1 MSRASIMAIIEQR
14 DVELF
19 QERANPEETI
29 KTKIDLI
36 ASTIVKVE
44 ENKSRFAGTL
54 MKSKPVFRFPA
65 AFKKE
70 YFINDDVLASGL
82 TLQNPA
88 GMKIAAV
95 DGSVLRE
102 SLVGVDIIASKA
114 RGVVFKFFAKKSPVV
129 KYYPQEKN
137 ENFNIFGIF
146 QNTNAQ
152 DLESFTNAERLLA
165 ELELVHSILS
175 AEPHLDMMIID
186 GSLFIPEIFNNSEN
200 PYASRY
206 NKQISDVLK
215 RILETGG
222 RNGTIL
228 VGVVKDSI
236 KADFSGIFGR
246 LIPACMDAFPAFK
259 DFLSFDYRQAIQVF
273 KDYDLFYRFLG
284 EGERSFCMRT
294 FPRTASFVPATD
306 FERYLKANDLGLH
319 SYMIKAVPMDIPLKV
334 EFFSRCDPATV
345 TSLVERSSALLYP
358 LSKINVDYSEP
369 SPQMEAHKRVRIP
382 EQDFKV
388 IVDIIRQ
395 KTGYC
400 STMLQK
406 RRERKPF

>member
-1 MSRASIMAIIEQR
+1 MAIIEQR

-44 ENKSRFAGTL
+44 ENKSRFARTL
-54 MKSKPVFRFPA
+54 VQSKAAFRFPA
-65 AFKKE
+65 AIKNEF
-70 YFINDDVLASGL
+70 FICDDVLANNL

-102 SLVGVDIIASKA
+102 SLIGVDLIASKA
-114 RGVVFKFFAKKSPVV
+114 RGVSFKFYSKKSPIV

-146 QNTNAQ
+146 QNTNTQ
-152 DLESFTNAERLLA
+152 DLESFTNAERLLS

-175 AEPHLDMMIID
+175 TEPHLDMMIID
-186 GSLFIPEIFNNSEN
+186 GSLFIPEIFNSSEN
-200 PYASRY
+200 YYASRY

-215 RILETGG
+215 RIIDACKQ
-222 RNGTIL
+222 NGTIL

-246 LIPACMDAFPAFK
+246 LIPACMGAFPAFK
-259 DFLSFDYRQAIQVF
+259 DFLAFDYRQAIQVF

-294 FPRTASFVPATD
+294 FPKTGSFLPATD
-306 FERYLKANDLGLH
+306 FERYMKANDLGLY

-334 EFFSRCDPATV
+334 EFFSRCDPAAV
-345 TSLVERSSALLYP
+345 NGLVERSASLLYP

-369 SPQMEAHKRVRIP
+369 SPQMEAHKRVHIP

-388 IVDIIRQ
+388 IIDIIRQ

>member
-1 MSRASIMAIIEQR
+1 MAIIEQR
-14 DVELF
+14 DTELF

-36 ASTIVKVE
+36 SSTIVRVE
-44 ENKSRFAGTL
+44 ANKARFASTL
-54 MKSKPVFRFPA
+54 LKSKATFRIPDA
-65 AFKKE
+65 VKKE
-70 YFINDDVLASGL
+70 YAINDDVLASSL
-82 TLQNPA
+82 ALQNPA
-88 GMKIAAV
+88 GMKIGAV

-114 RGVVFKFFAKKSPVV
+114 RGVVFKFYAKKSPIV

-152 DLESFTNAERLLA
+152 DLESFTNAERLLS
-165 ELELVHSILS
+165 ELELVHTILS

-186 GSLFIPEIFNNSEN
+186 GSLFLPEIFTSSEN
-200 PYASRY
+200 YYASRY

-215 RILETGG
+215 RILDTSKQH
-222 RNGTIL
+222 GTIL

-236 KADFSGIFGR
+236 KADFAGLAGKM
-246 LIPACMDAFPAFK
+246 IPACMDAFPAFK
-259 DFLSFDYRQAIQVF
+259 DFLAFDYRQAIQVF
-273 KDYDLFYRFLG
+273 KDYDLFYRFLR
-284 EGERSFCMRT
+284 EGERSFAMRT
-294 FPRTASFVPATD
+294 FPRTAGFVPTTD
-306 FERYLKANDLGLH
+306 FDRYLKDNDLGLY

-334 EFFSRCDPATV
+334 EFFSRSDPSAV
-345 TSLVERSSALLYP
+345 TSLVEKSSALLYP

-395 KTGYC
+395 KTGFC

-406 RRERKPF
+406 RRERRPF